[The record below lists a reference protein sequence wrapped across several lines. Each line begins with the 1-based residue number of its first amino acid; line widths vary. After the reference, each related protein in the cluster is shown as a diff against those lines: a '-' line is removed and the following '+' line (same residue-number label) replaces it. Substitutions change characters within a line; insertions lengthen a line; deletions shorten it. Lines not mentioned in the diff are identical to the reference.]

1 MLLQACAQELNRGR
15 QVWSHVVA
23 SDAVQAF
30 QADPNGAAY
39 LSALQHIWRI
49 ALLLQVAADLHGL
62 TQAATSQHCA
72 AFEAASRQ
80 SMEAVVGEYCAA
92 LCFAESCTPQ
102 VQPLLIQ
109 ALSQYTFI
117 SVLCLL

>member
-1 MLLQACAQELNRGR
+1 MLLQACAQELNRGQ
-15 QVWSHVVA
+15 QVWSQVVA
-23 SDAVQAF
+23 SNAVQAF

-62 TQAATSQHCA
+62 TQAARSQHCA

-92 LCFAESCTPQ
+92 LCFVES
-102 VQPLLIQ
+102 
-109 ALSQYTFI
+109 
-117 SVLCLL
+117 